1 MVRQRTGV
9 FAALTHRQYRLLF
22 CGQVLS
28 GCGDWIDYVALVSLV
43 AYQWRAGAGGLAA
56 VAVAA
61 AVPWLVVAPVAG
73 VWADR
78 LPPKAV
84 MIGSDLTR
92 AALVLCFLT
101 APGLPVLLGL
111 LAVKTAVGTL
121 FMPAQQSAIRAAVPE
136 RSLLAATSLN
146 TFANQATKIAG
157 PALGGLV
164 LTLAGAHGAF
174 VVDAATFVLSAL
186 ILTRLR
192 AQPAAQKGTAAGA
205 GAVGRRTGGARAVW
219 NTGFRRELR
228 EGLSYVRRS
237 GPLRMAIAC
246 LSATLFLV
254 LLFDTLSPLLLP
266 ELGLPRSLYGA
277 AVASVAVGA
286 AVGSVAVAHLGQ
298 QRGPFTILGASQ
310 AATGVL
316 VALVGVA
323 ATVGVR
329 VAAVSWLPVT
339 VGIGLCSAGILV
351 VFGYLVQRETPPELI
366 GRVSTVAMVVPTAL
380 QLAAPVAGAALAT
393 WIGIGWVLT
402 GAGGGLAVLGGVCL
416 WRGVEGDGGTGEERT
431 SPARVTAPSTAAPA
445 PAPAPESSPS

>member
-1 MVRQRTGV
+1 MRRTGVVTQGAGNVAQRMGV

-56 VAVAA
+56 VAVAV

-78 LPPKAV
+78 LPQKAV

-146 TFANQATKIAG
+146 TFAHQATKIAG
-157 PALGGLV
+157 PALGGVV

-174 VVDAATFVLSAL
+174 AVDAATFVLSAL
-186 ILTRLR
+186 ILSRLR
-192 AQPAAQKGTAAGA
+192 AHPVARK
-205 GAVGRRTGGARAVW
+205 RTGGARAVW
-219 NTGFRRELR
+219 STGFRRELR

-254 LLFDTLSPLLLP
+254 LMFDTLSPLLLT

-286 AVGSVAVAHLGQ
+286 AVGSVVVGHLGRE
-298 QRGPFTILGASQ
+298 RGPFTILGASQ

-316 VALVGVA
+316 VAAVGVA

-329 VAAVSWLPVT
+329 IAALSWLPVT

-351 VFGYLVQRETPPELI
+351 VFGYLVQRETPQELI

-402 GAGGGLAVLGGVCL
+402 GAGGGLALLGGVCL
-416 WRGVEGDGGTGEERT
+416 WRGPGGDAGTEERT
-431 SPARVTAPSTAAPA
+431 ARTRRAAAPSAPA
-445 PAPAPESSPS
+445 SESSPS

>member
-1 MVRQRTGV
+1 MLRATVVTEGADALAQRTGV
-9 FAALTHRQYRLLF
+9 LAALTHRQYRLLF

-56 VAVAA
+56 VAVAV

-78 LPPKAV
+78 LPHKAV
-84 MIGSDLTR
+84 MIGSDLAR
-92 AALVLCFLT
+92 AVLVLCFLT

-111 LAVKTAVGTL
+111 LALKTAVGTL
-121 FMPAQQSAIRAAVPE
+121 FMPAQQAAIRGAVPE
-136 RSLLAATSLN
+136 GALLAATSLN

-174 VVDAATFVLSAL
+174 AVDAATFVLSAL
-186 ILTRLR
+186 ILSRLR
-192 AQPAAQKGTAAGA
+192 ARPTARKRTTTAA
-205 GAVGRRTGGARAVW
+205 GARAVW
-219 NTGFRRELR
+219 STGFRHELR

-237 GPLRMAIAC
+237 GPLRMAVAC

-254 LLFDTLSPLLLP
+254 LMFDTLSPLLLP

-286 AVGSVAVAHLGQ
+286 AVGSVAVGHLGRK
-298 QRGPFTILGASQ
+298 RGPFTILGASQ

-316 VALVGVA
+316 VAAVGVA
-323 ATVGVR
+323 ATVEVR
-329 VAAVSWLPVT
+329 IAAVSWLPVT

-380 QLAAPVAGAALAT
+380 QLAAPLAGAALAT
-393 WIGIGWVLT
+393 WVGIGWVLT
-402 GAGGGLAVLGGVCL
+402 AAGGGLALLGGVCL
-416 WRGVEGDGGTGEERT
+416 WRGTGW
-431 SPARVTAPSTAAPA
+431 TAAPA
-445 PAPAPESSPS
+445 PAPAPESKPAPAPTPESESPPS